1 MHPWQ
6 DHIGKW
12 NVLWCWRDPFHRS
25 KLSQQVLPKDVRS
38 GQLINHFPGA
48 TFTTK
53 VGEKALCVLQLT
65 VGQVRGERHRVDFL
79 TLCRRIW

>member
-1 MHPWQ
+1 VHPWQ

-25 KLSQQVLPKDVRS
+25 KLSQQVLPRDVRS

-53 VGEKALCVLQLT
+53 VR
-65 VGQVRGERHRVDFL
+65 RGESRSCDN
-79 TLCRRIW
+79 